1 MTEQEKCRVIQ
12 AAADE
17 KKARDIVQMDMVG
30 LMSTNDY
37 FIICSANT
45 ATQVRAIA
53 DNIEEKMEEA
63 GVSFLHKEGYREGEW
78 VLLDYG
84 DTVAHIFQQD
94 AREYYA
100 LERLWGDA
108 ALTPYEEEDVTER
121 QKPAPVHR
129 KYGPSQ
135 VAELTAVRESEWGIF
150 LDAETGNTSDDILLH
165 TMQQT
170 APVKVGDRVR
180 VFLYLDPKRRLTA
193 SMRTPRMKE
202 GQVARLRVINVT
214 KEGAFLDVGAERG
227 IFLPYAGM
235 RGRPQVGEVV
245 WAKLYT
251 DKSGRLA
258 VTMEVEDELRRASRP
273 AEGVRIGDRLKGSV
287 YNITER
293 GIFLFTEERY
303 IAFIDHQEAPRRPRV
318 GETVEIRVTYLRED
332 GRLNASLRPP
342 KEEARTLDADRLLA
356 LLEEHGGKM
365 PYTDATSP
373 AVLKDRFGI
382 SKAAFK
388 RALGRLM
395 KEGRVRQEDG
405 WTYLL
410 EEHKKN

>member
-1 MTEQEKCRVIQ
+1 MQERTRRPEQR
-12 AAADE
+12 
-17 KKARDIVQMDMVG
+17 
-30 LMSTNDY
+30 
-37 FIICSANT
+37 
-45 ATQVRAIA
+45 
-53 DNIEEKMEEA
+53 
-63 GVSFLHKEGYREGEW
+63 
-78 VLLDYG
+78 
-84 DTVAHIFQQD
+84 
-94 AREYYA
+94 
-100 LERLWGDA
+100 
-108 ALTPYEEEDVTER
+108 P
-121 QKPAPVHR
+121 R

-135 VAELTAVRESEWGIF
+135 VAELTAVRASELGVF

-165 TMQQT
+165 TVQQT
-170 APVKVGDRVR
+170 APVKIGDRVR

-235 RGRPQVGEVV
+235 RGRPQVGETV

-273 AEGVRIGDRLKGSV
+273 AEGVRVGDRLKGSI

-293 GIFLFTEERY
+293 GVFAFIEERY
-303 IAFIDHQEAPRRPRV
+303 IVFIDHREVPRRPRV
-318 GETVEIRVTYLRED
+318 GETVEMRVTYLRED

-342 KEEARTLDADRLLA
+342 KETARIEDAEIILA
-356 LLEEHGGKM
+356 LLDAHDGKI

-373 AVLKDRFGI
+373 LIIQDRFHI

-388 RALGRLM
+388 RALGRLI
-395 KEGRVRQEDG
+395 KEGRIEQRNG

-410 EEHKKN
+410 ERKKNS